1 MQWNE
6 AAIQVVRDVAD
17 ELWESNEET
26 IMPGWDP
33 DHLDERDVAIRTA
46 AMAVLG
52 PSPADLP
59 AARLRQAGAGAM
71 AREGGSLDPDN
82 GVRVTE
88 RALGALLRYI
98 VDMLEP

>member
-33 DHLDERDVAIRTA
+33 DHLDQRDVAIRTA

-52 PSPADLP
+52 
-59 AARLRQAGAGAM
+59 
-71 AREGGSLDPDN
+71 SLDPDE
-82 GVRVTE
+82 GIRVQE